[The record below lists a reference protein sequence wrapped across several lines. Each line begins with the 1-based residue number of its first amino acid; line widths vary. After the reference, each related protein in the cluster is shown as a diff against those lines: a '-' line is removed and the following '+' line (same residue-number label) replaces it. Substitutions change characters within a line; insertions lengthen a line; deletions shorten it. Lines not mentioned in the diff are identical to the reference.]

1 MGCSN
6 SKVDDLPAV
15 ALCRERLTFLD
26 EAIHQRYALAEA
38 HVAYIYSLKGVG
50 HSLHH
55 FIEQALTTTGLPESP
70 EPNTKTHKK
79 GDPVVLREDS
89 GHLNFN
95 SGSDSDDD
103 DSGSLHHHLSG
114 DVSPIHHLEYMDTDT
129 NRNMGQTQE
138 LGSFQFQG
146 LYQGDGLG
154 GGGFMHMNY
163 MKNKA
168 TPPSVVYEQR
178 PVSPQTVYMGESS
191 SGYSG
196 YPYPQYGKSNPGLS
210 SSPYSSYYGDAPPN
224 SNYGNYGGGG
234 GNYGGNYGGSGGGGG
249 GYYANS
255 PNQAAETS
263 SKKPAPPPP
272 SPPRASAWDFLN
284 PFESYDGYYATFT
297 PSRDSKELR
306 DEEGI
311 PDLEDEDE
319 VVKEVH
325 GNQKFIADG
334 GKSGGG
340 GHSKAVVDDGE
351 TSASLYE
358 SRPSAAQ
365 ESDAMEYDVHVVEKK
380 VVGNEERGEE
390 SRAAFKGSRSVFQ
403 VAKEIE
409 VQFERAFESGN
420 EIAKMLEAGKLPYN
434 RKHGV
439 YQGTNWIFC
448 LSNCYFSLLDL

>member
-26 EAIHQRYALAEA
+26 DAIRQRYALAEA
-38 HVAYIYSLKGVG
+38 HCAYIHSLKLIG
-50 HSLHH
+50 HSLHL
-55 FIEQALTTTGLPESP
+55 FIQQDLTATGSPESP
-70 EPNTKTHKK
+70 EPNLKTHKK
-79 GDPVVLREDS
+79 GEPVVLREDS

-95 SGSDSDDD
+95 SGSDSEDD
-103 DSGSLHHHLSG
+103 DSGSHHHHLSG
-114 DVSPIHHLEYMDTDT
+114 DASPLHHLEYMDTDT
-129 NRNMGQTQE
+129 NRNMGQNEE
-138 LGSFQFQG
+138 LGSFQFPN
-146 LYQGDGLG
+146 LYPGGGLG
-154 GGGFMHMNY
+154 GGGFTHMNY

-178 PVSPQTVYMGESS
+178 PASPETVYMGESS
-191 SGYSG
+191 SAGYSG
-196 YPYPQYGKSNPGLS
+196 YPYPYYGNSNPGIS
-210 SSPYSSYYGDAPPN
+210 PSPYSSYDGAAPSK
-224 SNYGNYGGGG
+224 SNYGNY
-234 GNYGGNYGGSGGGGG
+234 GGGGG

-263 SKKPAPPPP
+263 SQKQTPPPP
-272 SPPRASAWDFLN
+272 SPPRSSAWDFFN
-284 PFESYDGYYATFT
+284 PFESYDGYYAAFT

-325 GNQKFIADG
+325 GDQKFIADG

-340 GHSKAVVDDGE
+340 GGGNQSKAVVDDSQA
-351 TSASLYE
+351 SASLYE

-365 ESDAMEYDVHVVEKK
+365 ESDGMEYEVHMVEKK

-390 SRAAFKGSRSVFQ
+390 SRAGFKGSRSVLQ

-409 VQFERAFESGN
+409 FQFERASESGN
-420 EIAKMLEAGKLPYN
+420 EIAKILEVGRLPYN

-439 YQGTNWIFC
+439 YQGT
-448 LSNCYFSLLDL
+448 